1 MCARRGLWQSDVDR
15 CAFQTGQVSPTRALT
30 EGLTRLASVARV
42 WRAMPL
48 SGRRVQL
55 AAPPQAIATD
65 KGVPP
70 VALSLTALG
79 KRAITAE
86 DDDYEA
92 LTPPNIVKRRLVG
105 VGPESSA
112 AGHMTICAAG
122 CLRDPTHVGLCLTK
136 DGPAP
141 PSAKRVA
148 RLAKAWQ
155 TQH

>member
-30 EGLTRLASVARV
+30 EEGLTRLASVARV

-86 DDDYEA
+86 DDD
-92 LTPPNIVKRRLVG
+92 
-105 VGPESSA
+105 
-112 AGHMTICAAG
+112 
-122 CLRDPTHVGLCLTK
+122 
-136 DGPAP
+136 
-141 PSAKRVA
+141 
-148 RLAKAWQ
+148 
-155 TQH
+155 